1 MNTRSRAIFLAA
13 ALAGATATVPAA
25 VRDTDGS
32 DFVQVRS
39 EVVDYEATE
48 VRDAKSAERL
58 FFRIRQAAEE
68 VCRVSSHPVGYEL
81 REERSCEAEAVSEAV
96 DATDLPALE
105 DYYFDGSKHG
115 GSAVALA
122 E

>member
-13 ALAGATATVPAA
+13 ALAGAAATVPAA
-25 VRDTDGS
+25 VRDTGGS

-39 EVVDYEATE
+39 EIVDYEAAE

-58 FFRIRQAAEE
+58 FFRIRRAAEE
-68 VCRVSSHPVGYEL
+68 VCRLSSHPVGYEL
-81 REERSCEAEAVSEAV
+81 WEERACEAEAVSEAV
-96 DATDLPALE
+96 DATGLPALE
-105 DYYFDGSKHG
+105 EYYFDGRQRG
-115 GSAVALA
+115 GSAAALA